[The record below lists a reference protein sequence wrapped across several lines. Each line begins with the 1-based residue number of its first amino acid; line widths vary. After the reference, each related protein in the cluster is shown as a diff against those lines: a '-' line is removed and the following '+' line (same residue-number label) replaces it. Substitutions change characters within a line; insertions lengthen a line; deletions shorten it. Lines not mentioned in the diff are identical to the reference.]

1 MSVFCN
7 STSERWTASPWQMP
21 RKLRNRLNL
30 RRDSVRRD
38 RALRG
43 NRRADQLSAHHTA
56 DRMGVVS
63 RFFIPRE
70 GVAEPDV
77 RCSCARAARYD
88 GPGKCVAQTGL
99 DTANLSARASAA
111 VSSMK
116 NDIDTLNTAASA
128 EAAAAAAAAASITPA
143 LTAAETA
150 LRMIGRN
157 GSARRP
163 STEDEL
169 MALLKPCPD
178 EALQIWPADKAVGN
192 VKNTGPQLIKPLD
205 EAVLL

>member
-1 MSVFCN
+1 
-7 STSERWTASPWQMP
+7 
-21 RKLRNRLNL
+21 
-30 RRDSVRRD
+30 
-38 RALRG
+38 
-43 NRRADQLSAHHTA
+43 
-56 DRMGVVS
+56 
-63 RFFIPRE
+63 
-70 GVAEPDV
+70 
-77 RCSCARAARYD
+77 
-88 GPGKCVAQTGL
+88 
-99 DTANLSARASAA
+99 
-111 VSSMK
+111 MK